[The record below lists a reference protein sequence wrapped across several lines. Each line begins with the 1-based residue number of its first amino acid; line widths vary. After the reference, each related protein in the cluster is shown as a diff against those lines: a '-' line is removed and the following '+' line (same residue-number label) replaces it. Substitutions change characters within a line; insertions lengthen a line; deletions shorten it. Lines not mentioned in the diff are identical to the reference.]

1 MATATKPKQ
10 ARLPGAEDP
19 EIEELVGAAE
29 HYADV
34 RDKRMA
40 LTEKETQAKT
50 DVLALMKKNKRT
62 HYKHDGI
69 EITVVAEE
77 ETVKVKITKEGEEG

>member
-1 MATATKPKQ
+1 MAQPKQ
-10 ARLPGAEDP
+10 ARLPGQEDP

-29 HYADV
+29 AYAEI

-40 LTEKETQAKT
+40 LTEKETASKGE
-50 DVLALMKKNKRT
+50 VLQLMKKHHKT

-69 EITVVAEE
+69 EITVVDEE
-77 ETVKVKITKEGEEG
+77 ETVKVRVHKDGEDEG